1 MKYARTCLGK
11 VVTAFLLLCGLAGC
25 SAGGADATAQ
35 VERAKQSLLQAQS
48 YAATVTQDTEMEVFG
63 IASPWTTQAHV
74 RCIREPL
81 QMQLEVYMDGEDG
94 GRIEHY
100 LRQEDGAYAVYSTE
114 QSAWDDAPGDWQRE
128 EVTQAQWS
136 ANTVMLDA
144 ENYLVRYLSA
154 AGACTLEGTQTLE
167 NGQSAQ
173 KIACTLEEGALAAV
187 LETTGIQETL
197 GMRLSGTQLQNLL
210 SGAGEL
216 TFFLW
221 VDAQSAHPV
230 RMEIDLT
237 QVLQQILEQAN
248 DQWGAGLEG
257 VGMKRHRIV
266 ITWEEYDAISEIEI
280 PQEALDAA

>member
-11 VVTAFLLLCGLAGC
+11 VVAALLLCGLAGC

-94 GRIEHY
+94 VRIEHY

-136 ANTVMLDA
+136 SFCLIS
-144 ENYLVRYLSA
+144 LVRMASTL
-154 AGACTLEGTQTLE
+154 ACTRLMSERS
-167 NGQSAQ
+167 QSF
-173 KIACTLEEGALAAV
+173 C
-187 LETTGIQETL
+187 
-197 GMRLSGTQLQNLL
+197 R
-210 SGAGEL
+210 AGSMSIM
-216 TFFLW
+216 
-221 VDAQSAHPV
+221 DAMSS
-230 RMEIDLT
+230 
-237 QVLQQILEQAN
+237 
-248 DQWGAGLEG
+248 
-257 VGMKRHRIV
+257 
-266 ITWEEYDAISEIEI
+266 Y
-280 PQEALDAA
+280 